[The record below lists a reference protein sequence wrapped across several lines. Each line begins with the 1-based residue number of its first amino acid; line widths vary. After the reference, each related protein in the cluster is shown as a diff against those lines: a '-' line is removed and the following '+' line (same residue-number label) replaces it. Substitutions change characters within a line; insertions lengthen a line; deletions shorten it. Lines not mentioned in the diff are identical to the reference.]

1 MPPAY
6 PSSLRT
12 LTDHCPIHALHRPLV
27 AQSFHAGGSIGN
39 DIQVVL
45 AEKGE
50 SENRMNGHQDQAH
63 VLYSSGKTTNGRLD
77 VPITQP
83 GTYCL
88 AFSNAFSLVSAKT
101 INADIEL
108 EYSTR

>member
-1 MPPAY
+1 
-6 PSSLRT
+6 
-12 LTDHCPIHALHRPLV
+12 
-27 AQSFHAGGSIGN
+27 
-39 DIQVVL
+39 
-45 AEKGE
+45 
-50 SENRMNGHQDQAH
+50 MNGHQAH

-108 EYSTR
+108 EYLTR